1 MKQVVYKGSILAKGS
16 QALEMWEDWQK
27 AKADRNKFQKK
38 LDDHMKQLDANA
50 RDLVTRYESVQ
61 K

>member
-16 QALEMWEDWQK
+16 QALELWEDWQK
-27 AKADRNKFQKK
+27 AKADRNKYQKK
-38 LDDHMKQLDANA
+38 LDDHMKQLDKNHT
-50 RDLVTRYESVQ
+50 DLLERY

>member
-16 QALEMWEDWQK
+16 QALELWEDWQK

-38 LDDHMKQLDANA
+38 LDDHMKLLDANA

>member
-16 QALEMWEDWQK
+16 QALELWEDWQK